1 MNATQ
6 YLAQFGV
13 TVEQARSFIMA
24 NMATPINIYNAALQY
39 KIDSKM
45 LAEIVAPNFP
55 GVTSTGVENF
65 FNSVG
70 LKGMELNPLEIESND
85 GAVLWQGLNELSPL
99 YTFNNNTDIL
109 STASLR
115 SSVSSKVG
123 TTTYNRIFD
132 VKLLPGAAD
141 GVLDTTD
148 LGFTHLGEIKAT
160 TANYESL
167 FYGTLINAARN
178 ISKSEIIA
186 LNAFVNANAA
196 ALDADDR
203 SLMPQI
209 KTIISDMVRDPVTA
223 EDPAYLTDTDIAMGL
238 KDLLLEEV
246 SFLGTVNQQNL
257 FVHIIFL

>member
-1 MNATQ
+1 MNASS
-6 YLAQFGV
+6 YLAKFGV
-13 TVEQARSFIMA
+13 TVQQAQDFIMA

-55 GVTSTGVENF
+55 GVTSRGVENF

-99 YTFNNNTDIL
+99 YSFNNNTGML

-123 TTTYNRIFD
+123 TATYNRIFD

-141 GVLDTTD
+141 GVLSTTD
-148 LGFTHLGEIKAT
+148 LGFSHLGEIKAT

-167 FYGTLINAARN
+167 FYGTLINAVRN
-178 ISKSEIIA
+178 ISESEVIA
-186 LNAFVNANAA
+186 FDDFLNANAA

-203 SLMPQI
+203 SLVPQI
-209 KTIISDMVRDPVTA
+209 KTIISDMVRDPVSA
-223 EDPAYLTDTDIAMGL
+223 NDPAYMTDAEIAMGFR
-238 KDLLLEEV
+238 DVLLDEV
-246 SFLGTVNQQNL
+246 SVIGTVNQLNL
-257 FVHIIFL
+257 FAHIFFL